1 MYLLSSCYTL
11 ISYHQFQKMRR
22 KQGRLKPGGIV
33 FSPKGAEDN
42 SAGKDAATEE
52 KDANT
57 EKADANTEDTD
68 ANTNAKT
75 RDSKERDRDASTE
88 VPARNERLKHTK
100 SDSCDQEDKRRT
112 RNTRQ
117 SEPAGK
123 VTEQA
128 GSSKEENITHSKT
141 EKLLSDNIDTV
152 PQVCCGR
159 TQAVHIRRYDLF
171 IGNSHSFFESFYRK
185 LLAIHVFFRLFAG
198 HVVVLWTLVTW
209 SLSSSNLFALSA
221 GGQRWAFFVSII
233 WNVSPF
239 F

>member
-1 MYLLSSCYTL
+1 MHLLSSCYTL

-33 FSPKGAEDN
+33 FSPKGAKDN

-75 RDSKERDRDASTE
+75 RDSKERERGASTE
-88 VPARNERLKHTK
+88 VPARNERLKHT
-100 SDSCDQEDKRRT
+100 CDQGDRRRT
-112 RNTRQ
+112 RTTRQ

-123 VTEQA
+123 VTEKA

-141 EKLLSDNIDTV
+141 EKLLLDNTDIV
-152 PQVCCGR
+152 PQACCGR
-159 TQAVHIRRYDLF
+159 TQAVHIRRYDFYWKISF
-171 IGNSHSFFESFYRK
+171 IFVTSFWK
-185 LLAIHVFFRLFAG
+185 LLYIFMYSLGCLRVM
-198 HVVVLWTLVTW
+198 W
-209 SLSSSNLFALSA
+209 SSCGPSLL
-221 GGQRWAFFVSII
+221 GAFLLPICLR
-233 WNVSPF
+233 
-239 F
+239 